1 MLLKVVRALKK
12 GRAVTPL
19 QTMVIS
25 YRMELIDMTNIS
37 RDFHVLHF
45 IKRTMRKARN
55 ISHIAC
61 GCHAIT
67 SLLLAQNVF
76 SFSKS
81 DIQYSK
87 VT

>member
-81 DIQYSK
+81 DIQYNK